1 MPTISF
7 TLPYLILT
15 IVMEVGI
22 IPFHR
27 GEHKLRKVKE
37 HSQDQ
42 VVGPDPDPELHDSKL
57 PYTSFL
63 VEFQRMHRQ

>member
-1 MPTISF
+1 
-7 TLPYLILT
+7 
-15 IVMEVGI
+15 MEVGI